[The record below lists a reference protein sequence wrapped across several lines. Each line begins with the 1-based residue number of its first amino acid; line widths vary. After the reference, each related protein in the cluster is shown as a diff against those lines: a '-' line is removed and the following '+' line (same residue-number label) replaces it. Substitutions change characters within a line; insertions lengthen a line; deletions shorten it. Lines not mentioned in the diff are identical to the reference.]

1 MPIDELST
9 VHVLVADDDPSICE
23 LLSEFCRDR
32 GLRVTT
38 AVDGRAAVTALERS
52 TGEFRLVFA
61 DIAMPEADGFAVL
74 RAARAANAQA
84 YVVIITGYASLDSAI
99 QAVRVGANDYLT
111 KPFALGQIE
120 VILAQVRERFAL
132 EHGRARLAR
141 ESKIDDRLAMLDQR
155 LERMEAALDRL
166 ETRLAKMSNPQ

>member
-1 MPIDELST
+1 MPTDELST
-9 VHVLVADDDPSICE
+9 VQVLIADDDPSICE

-32 GLRVTT
+32 GLRVST
-38 AVDGRAAVTALERS
+38 ALDGRAAVTALERS

-61 DIAMPEADGFAVL
+61 DIAMPGADGFAVL
-74 RAARAANAQA
+74 RAARAANPHA
-84 YVVIITGYASLDSAI
+84 YIVIITGYASLDSAF

-120 VILAQVRERFAL
+120 VILGQVRERFAL

-141 ESKIDDRLAMLDQR
+141 DSRIEERLAVMDQR
-155 LERMEAALDRL
+155 LERMEAALERL
-166 ETRLAKMSNPQ
+166 EARLAKAAGSR